1 MHSEHFIQLQP
12 NKEVEVY
19 RHSFM
24 TKTVK
29 VKDWDEL
36 SPDVFS
42 RMQVSEDPVK
52 TFAAV
57 VRGGASR

>member
-1 MHSEHFIQLQP
+1 MHCEHFIQLQP
-12 NKEVEVY
+12 NKEVY
-19 RHSFM
+19 RHRHSFM
-24 TKTVK
+24 TKT

>member
-1 MHSEHFIQLQP
+1 MTTL
-12 NKEVEVY
+12 EVY

-29 VKDWDEL
+29 DSDEL

>member
-1 MHSEHFIQLQP
+1 MHSEHYIQIQP
-12 NKEVEVY
+12 NKEVHK
-19 RHSFM
+19 HSFM

-29 VKDWDEL
+29 DWDEL
-36 SPDVFS
+36 SRDVFS

-57 VRGGASR
+57 VRRGVSR